1 MERWER
7 GRGEKG
13 RGVVGAEEAVGESD
27 AVVDGQSREGV
38 PLFLRDFG
46 RGKIVPKLLRI
57 LATIWHRKFSLDFVV
72 VLVTG
77 VYSLA
82 MMELLSH
89 IVYAL

>member
-7 GRGEKG
+7 GRGESG
-13 RGVVGAEEAVGESD
+13 RGVAGAEEAVGESD
-27 AVVDGQSREGV
+27 DVVDGQSREGV

-46 RGKIVPKLLRI
+46 GGIVPKLLRV